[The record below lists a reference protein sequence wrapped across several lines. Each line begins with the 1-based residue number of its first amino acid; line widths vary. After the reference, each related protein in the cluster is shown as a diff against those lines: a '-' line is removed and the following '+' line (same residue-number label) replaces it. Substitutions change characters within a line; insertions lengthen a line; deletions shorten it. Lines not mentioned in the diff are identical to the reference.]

1 MCLAG
6 AGSGRAA
13 YVDWCETV
21 GRNMAWI
28 LWVLLG
34 VVIGAVLTLAVI
46 GVIGSAIVEERG
58 D

>member
-1 MCLAG
+1 
-6 AGSGRAA
+6 
-13 YVDWCETV
+13 
-21 GRNMAWI
+21 MAWL